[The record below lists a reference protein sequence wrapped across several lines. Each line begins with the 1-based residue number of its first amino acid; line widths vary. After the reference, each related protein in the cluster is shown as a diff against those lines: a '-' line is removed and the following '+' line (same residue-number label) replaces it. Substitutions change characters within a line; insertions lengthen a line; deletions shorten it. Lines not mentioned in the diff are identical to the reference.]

1 MTILE
6 SGMNRHYFKVA
17 ALITFLIA
25 VLTGTVI
32 FLSRDTSML
41 PDQIIE
47 TEHARVHDVLKGK
60 LFSAE
65 QSLLFQSK
73 DLAENAKLIQELGEV
88 RDKLLVTTPK
98 ELKEQSGNKWNTQVF
113 DQLIDWKQKRES
125 AVKQADAA
133 VGNALKADAGSIS
146 SQINQINWW
155 KKSPDLV
162 LAFASVPMKDGST
175 SSILIAYGEQGK
187 EFNAG
192 KRYDETSNILTAV
205 TQTQDTQLGLFKW
218 EDNNKTKI
226 YIASVSPVFK
236 DNTYIGAV
244 VVGMEV
250 SKKIVDA
257 IDKSLPEFVELALVY
272 ASPKFGESGNG
283 KPNRIFYTNLQD
295 DVLQILK
302 NEKFNVSSEKD
313 RGTVALAYD
322 QVKAELVYQREDQN
336 NPMAFSRVRWV
347 WDPLMVGEAQ
357 SNEEL
362 DVFVITNLNR
372 ANQSRDKLQGSVII
386 AAVVLFLLGLI
397 LAYIA
402 VSSITKSSRTIR
414 RAIADAI
421 NSGDPIDSKAMAML
435 IGAKSTDLP
444 QYTIHEVTVDG
455 EDSEENWENLM
466 MDFEDAANVQA
477 DAATPPEELKKLKDA
492 ADAEEARPLYEEY
505 MKKRRENGID
515 APMEFD
521 VFLRRLQRNAAKI
534 KETHHCENVTFQVH
548 VTNGNVVLKPK
559 LVK

>member
-1 MTILE
+1 
-6 SGMNRHYFKVA
+6 MNRHYFKVA
-17 ALITFLIA
+17 GLIVFII
-25 VLTGTVI
+25 VILTGIVMR
-32 FLSRDTSML
+32 LSHDTSVL

-60 LFSAE
+60 LLSAE
-65 QSLLFQSK
+65 QSLIYQSN
-73 DLAENAKLIQELGEV
+73 DLAGNPTLVQDLGEV

-98 ELKEQSGNKWNTQVF
+98 ELKEQTNNKWNTQVF

-146 SQINQINWW
+146 SQMNQINWW

-187 EFNAG
+187 EFTAG

-205 TQTQDTQLGLFKW
+205 NQTKQPQLGLFKW
-218 EDNNKTKI
+218 EDNNKAKI
-226 YIASVSPVFK
+226 FIASVSPVFK
-236 DNTYIGAV
+236 EGSYVGAV

-250 SKKIVDA
+250 SKKMVDA
-257 IDKSLPEFVELALVY
+257 IHKALPDFVELALVY

-283 KPNRIFYTNLQD
+283 KPYRLFFTNLQD
-295 DVLQILK
+295 DVLHILK

-322 QVKAELVYQREDQN
+322 QVKAELVYQRQDN
-336 NPMAFSRVRWV
+336 NNAMAFSRVRWV
-347 WDPLMVGEAQ
+347 WDPLMVGENQ

-372 ANQSRDKLQGSVII
+372 ANESRDKLQTSVII
-386 AAVVLFLLGLI
+386 AAVVLLIIGLI
-397 LAYIA
+397 LSYVV
-402 VSSITKSSRTIR
+402 VSSITRSSRTIR

-421 NSGDPIDSKAMAML
+421 NSGDPIDSRAMAML

-444 QYTIHEVTVDG
+444 QYTIQEVTPDG
-455 EDSEENWENLM
+455 EENEENWENLM

-477 DAATPPEELKKLKDA
+477 DAAMQPEELKKLKDA
-492 ADAEEARPLYEEY
+492 ADADEARPLYEEY
-505 MKKRRENGID
+505 MKKRRENGIN